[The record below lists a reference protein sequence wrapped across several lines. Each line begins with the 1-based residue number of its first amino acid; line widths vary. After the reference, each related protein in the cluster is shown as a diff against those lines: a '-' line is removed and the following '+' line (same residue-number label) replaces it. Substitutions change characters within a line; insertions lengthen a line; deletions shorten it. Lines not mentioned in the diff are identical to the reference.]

1 MVLLIYGVRLP
12 PLCQKPHINLLGR
25 VTDQV
30 FSESE
35 EWDIDTVSETIA
47 SEYERATNLS
57 INKEKQNLPIEE
69 KRTIDVK
76 EIREWLN
83 FIITIISVVLGVTNS
98 SATTI
103 NNYNYT
109 QQVNNY
115 YIVGMGYDAKELN
128 TTKYRIVN
136 RESIVRL
143 KHDCHSIVIEK
154 LEEGKVVRI
163 IDKYKKWR
171 QIIWENEDG
180 EECMGWIQNYRLT
193 EFKVPRNK
201 RCIFDEIESISE
213 GSIMCGRYYIDS
225 DMADEIEKVVHDID
239 QRIRQEHFAGDIF
252 PTNVAPIIEK
262 SEHGLKLDVCKWGYP
277 LSQGKNLVINARAES
292 VMDKPSF
299 RNGILY
305 HRILIP
311 ASGFYEWNRLKEKN
325 TFSRYDAPV
334 LYMAGFCDWFE
345 NERRFVIMTTAAN
358 ESMIKVHDRM
368 PLILEKG
375 QLKDWFDDRKME
387 QILHQVPVQLKRE
400 AEYEQQS
407 LFL

>member
-201 RCIFDEIESISE
+201 WCIFDEIESISE

>member
-136 RESIVRL
+136 RESSDEWLDFIAE
-143 KHDCHSIVIEK
+143 C
-154 LEEGKVVRI
+154 
-163 IDKYKKWR
+163 R
-171 QIIWENEDG
+171 Q
-180 EECMGWIQNYRLT
+180 Q
-193 EFKVPRNK
+193 
-201 RCIFDEIESISE
+201 
-213 GSIMCGRYYIDS
+213 
-225 DMADEIEKVVHDID
+225 
-239 QRIRQEHFAGDIF
+239 
-252 PTNVAPIIEK
+252 
-262 SEHGLKLDVCKWGYP
+262 
-277 LSQGKNLVINARAES
+277 
-292 VMDKPSF
+292 
-299 RNGILY
+299 
-305 HRILIP
+305 
-311 ASGFYEWNRLKEKN
+311 
-325 TFSRYDAPV
+325 
-334 LYMAGFCDWFE
+334 
-345 NERRFVIMTTAAN
+345 
-358 ESMIKVHDRM
+358 
-368 PLILEKG
+368 
-375 QLKDWFDDRKME
+375 
-387 QILHQVPVQLKRE
+387 
-400 AEYEQQS
+400 
-407 LFL
+407 

>member
-1 MVLLIYGVRLP
+1 MLLLIYGVRLP

-193 EFKVPRNK
+193 EFKVHRNK
-201 RCIFDEIESISE
+201 
-213 GSIMCGRYYIDS
+213 
-225 DMADEIEKVVHDID
+225 
-239 QRIRQEHFAGDIF
+239 
-252 PTNVAPIIEK
+252 
-262 SEHGLKLDVCKWGYP
+262 
-277 LSQGKNLVINARAES
+277 
-292 VMDKPSF
+292 
-299 RNGILY
+299 
-305 HRILIP
+305 
-311 ASGFYEWNRLKEKN
+311 
-325 TFSRYDAPV
+325 
-334 LYMAGFCDWFE
+334 
-345 NERRFVIMTTAAN
+345 
-358 ESMIKVHDRM
+358 
-368 PLILEKG
+368 
-375 QLKDWFDDRKME
+375 
-387 QILHQVPVQLKRE
+387 
-400 AEYEQQS
+400 
-407 LFL
+407 

>member
-143 KHDCHSIVIEK
+143 KHDGCETGNASIYFNRESIVRLKHDCHSIVIEK

-201 RCIFDEIESISE
+201 
-213 GSIMCGRYYIDS
+213 
-225 DMADEIEKVVHDID
+225 
-239 QRIRQEHFAGDIF
+239 
-252 PTNVAPIIEK
+252 
-262 SEHGLKLDVCKWGYP
+262 
-277 LSQGKNLVINARAES
+277 
-292 VMDKPSF
+292 
-299 RNGILY
+299 
-305 HRILIP
+305 
-311 ASGFYEWNRLKEKN
+311 
-325 TFSRYDAPV
+325 
-334 LYMAGFCDWFE
+334 
-345 NERRFVIMTTAAN
+345 
-358 ESMIKVHDRM
+358 
-368 PLILEKG
+368 
-375 QLKDWFDDRKME
+375 
-387 QILHQVPVQLKRE
+387 
-400 AEYEQQS
+400 
-407 LFL
+407 